1 MKKSSNLIKAACAQ
15 FAPVFLDK
23 KATADKACDIISQ
36 ASRKGAKLV
45 VFPEA
50 FIPAYPDWVWVV
62 PPYKGQ
68 LLNSLYGELLENSV
82 TIPGETTK
90 KLCHAVK
97 KAKIYVAIG
106 INERNKESS
115 GSSLYNTVLY
125 INPDGDIMGKHR
137 KLVPTGAERLVWA
150 QGDGTTMDLYD
161 TKIGKLGGLICWEN
175 FMPLARYNM
184 YINGVQIYTAPTWD
198 QSEAWIMSMRHI
210 AKEGGMYVLSCCIA
224 MKMESIPAKFGI
236 KEFYPPTKGPWLAV
250 GNSVIISPKGEIIS
264 GPLKEKEDLI
274 FADID
279 LSIISSAKRTFD
291 AAGHYDRRDVFSFKK
306 IG

>member
-1 MKKSSNLIKAACAQ
+1 MKKSSNLIKTACAQ

-23 KATADKACDIISQ
+23 KATADKACEIISE
-36 ASRKGAKLV
+36 ASKKGAKLV

-62 PPYKGQ
+62 PPYKGE

-82 TIPGETTK
+82 SVPEETTN
-90 KLCHAVK
+90 KLCRASK
-97 KAKIYVAIG
+97 KAKIYTAIG
-106 INERNKESS
+106 INERNTEAS

-125 INPDGDIMGKHR
+125 INPDGEIMGKHR
-137 KLVPTGAERLVWA
+137 KLVPTAAERLVWA

-175 FMPLARYNM
+175 YMPLARY
-184 YINGVQIYTAPTWD
+184 YLYSKGIQIYTAPTWD
-198 QSEAWIMSMRHI
+198 QSESWITSMRHI

-224 MKMESIPAKFGI
+224 MEMKNIPERFGI
-236 KEFYPPTKGPWLAV
+236 KEFYPAAKGKWLAK
-250 GNSVIISPKGEIIS
+250 GNSVIVNPKGEIIA
-264 GPLKEKEDLI
+264 GPLKEKESLI

-279 LSIISSAKRTFD
+279 LSLMSSAKRTFD
-291 AAGHYDRRDVFSFKK
+291 SAGHYDRKDVFSFKK
-306 IG
+306 N